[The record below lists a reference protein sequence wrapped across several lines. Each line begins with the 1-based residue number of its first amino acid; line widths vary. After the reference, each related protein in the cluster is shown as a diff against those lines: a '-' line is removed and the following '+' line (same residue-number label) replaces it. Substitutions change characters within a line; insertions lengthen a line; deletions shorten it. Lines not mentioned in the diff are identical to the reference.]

1 MNGSATIYLFVALLV
16 LLAAL
21 RGFRVAHRRAAINRA
36 LHELRR
42 PLQVLALAGSGAP
55 GSLSGAG
62 APGSSSGPGLPQP
75 TVGPESTLPV
85 WQAIRALGDLD
96 RELNGGPPRGGR
108 DELIACRLMADSCVR
123 RWQSRA
129 HLAGAEISLRWIG
142 PDALL
147 RGDGAALAG
156 ALENLILNS
165 IEHGGP
171 AITVNAL
178 TVGRRLRIEVLD
190 DGRSARRDGGRGSAS
205 EVMARLRGTDRHG
218 KGLEVVERTVREH
231 GGKLETEFG
240 ETCSKAVIVLP
251 VGAPAATARSGI
263 RVNW

>member
-1 MNGSATIYLFVALLV
+1 MDGPTTVLLFVGLLLPLVV
-16 LLAAL
+16 L
-21 RGFRVAHRRAAINRA
+21 REKRAADRRTAANRA

-42 PLQVLALAGSGAP
+42 PLQVLAL
-55 GSLSGAG
+55 
-62 APGSSSGPGLPQP
+62 SGPGPPRTGTRAGSTSPLRGACPA
-75 TVGPESTLPV
+75 STLPL

-96 RELNGGPPRGGR
+96 RELNGKASAGGR

-123 RWQSRA
+123 RWRSRA
-129 HLAGAEISLRWIG
+129 RLAGAGIELRWIG

-147 RGDGAALAG
+147 RGDGATLAG
-156 ALENLILNS
+156 ALENLLSNA

-190 DGRSARRDGGRGSAS
+190 NGRSHRRDAGAELRSGAA
-205 EVMARLRGTDRHG
+205 ARLRGTGRHG
-218 KGLEVVERTVREH
+218 HGLQVVERTVSEH
-231 GGKLETEFG
+231 GGRFELELG
-240 ETCSKAVIVLP
+240 EAGSKAVMVLP
-251 VGAPAATARSGI
+251 VGAPASRGRRGI